1 MTTEAER
8 AWLAVPERSVVAM
21 RRAGRAFMLAYRDD
35 HSHGK
40 FVCEDT
46 GTWDVYRDEYKRLR
60 GIWPW
65 TFDSET
71 DFVILVSGINPLISD
86 ADLALLC
93 NKRTER
99 L

>member
-8 AWLAVPERSVVAM
+8 AWLAVPERSVVAI
-21 RRAGRAFMLAYRDD
+21 RRAGGYLIYAYRDD
-35 HSHGK
+35 QARGK
-40 FVCEDT
+40 YV
-46 GTWDVYRDEYKRLR
+46 WDDAGWETHRDEYKRLR

-65 TFDSET
+65 TFDDNV

>member
-8 AWLAVPERSVVAM
+8 AWLAVPARSVVAM
-21 RRAGRAFMLAYRDD
+21 LRAGSRLYLAYRDD
-35 HSHGK
+35 ESQGK
-40 FVCEDT
+40 FV
-46 GTWDVYRDEYKRLR
+46 WDELGWDIHRDKYKRLL
-60 GIWPW
+60 GVWPW
-65 TFDSET
+65 TYDKDT

>member
-1 MTTEAER
+1 MTEAER
-8 AWLAVPERSVVAM
+8 AWLAVPARSVVAM
-21 RRAGRAFMLAYRDD
+21 RRAGCRLYLAYRDD
-35 HSHGK
+35 ESQGK
-40 FVCEDT
+40 FV
-46 GTWDVYRDEYKRLR
+46 WDEVGWDIHRDEYKRLL

-65 TFDSET
+65 TFDEDT

>member
-8 AWLAVPERSVVAM
+8 AWLAVPERSVVAI
-21 RRAGRAFMLAYRDD
+21 RRASGFFALAYRDD
-35 HSHGK
+35 QSRGK
-40 FVCEDT
+40 YV
-46 GTWDVYRDEYKRLR
+46 WDNSWDIHRDEYKRLR

-93 NKRTER
+93 DAPRGR
-99 L
+99 PR